1 MSTETPWPTPLP
13 SPHSDEDSQLPFLRR
28 PEARVDAAAFA
39 VIAGASVALSFGVGA
54 LWRALTPAVQGV
66 VNQGGVYYAAP
77 EGETFV
83 ARDGWFA
90 LFACIAA
97 ILLALFAFLRYR
109 RSGSVGAAIAL
120 AAGGIGGGYLAAWFG
135 AMIGPGGGS
144 ILQAAHGVA
153 NGATFDLPM
162 SIRAIGV
169 IWLWP
174 AVAAGLFFFLILLFG
189 PSDPEP
195 EQQLYPIW
203 GTELNGAAPHA
214 FPLPFNAAPAGHSD
228 IGRSGIGHGDI
239 GHSNNGVLPGSQ
251 TPAAPDEPSGGPNP
265 AQPDQRPD

>member
-1 MSTETPWPTPLP
+1 MSTDTPWSTPLP
-13 SPHSDEDSQLPFLRR
+13 SPHSDEDSQLPFPRR
-28 PEARVDAAAFA
+28 SEARDDAAAFA
-39 VIAGASVALSFGVGA
+39 VVAGASVVLSFGVGA
-54 LWRALTPAVQGV
+54 LWRGLTPAVQGV

-109 RSGSVGAAIAL
+109 RGGSVGAVIAL

-135 AMIGPGGGS
+135 AKIGPGGGS

-162 SIRAIGV
+162 SVRAIGV

-174 AVAAGLFFFLILLFG
+174 AVAAGVFFFLMLLFG

-195 EQQLYPIW
+195 EQSLFPGW
-203 GTELNGAAPHA
+203 GTELNGGSPQA
-214 FPLPFNAAPAGHSD
+214 FPLPFGSASAGHAVE
-228 IGRSGIGHGDI
+228 GHGVV
-239 GHSNNGVLPGSQ
+239 GHSGNGVVPGGHAA
-251 TPAAPDEPSGGPNP
+251 AAPDEPSDGPNP
-265 AQPDQRPD
+265 AHPDQRPD

>member
-13 SPHSDEDSQLPFLRR
+13 SPHSNEDPQLPFLRR
-28 PEARVDAAAFA
+28 PESRDDAAAFA
-39 VIAGASVALSFGVGA
+39 VVAAASVALSFGVGA
-54 LWRALTPAVQGV
+54 LWRGLTPAVQGV

-90 LFACIAA
+90 LFASLAA

-109 RSGSVGAAIAL
+109 RGGSVGAAVAL
-120 AAGGIGGGYLAAWFG
+120 AGGGIGGGYLAAWFG

-153 NGATFDLPM
+153 NGAAFDLPM
-162 SIRAIGV
+162 SVRAIGV

-174 AVAAGLFFFLILLFG
+174 AVAAGLFFFLMLLFG

-195 EQQLYPIW
+195 EHLQFPGW
-203 GTELNGAAPHA
+203 GTEQNGAAPHSY
-214 FPLPFNAAPAGHSD
+214 PLSFGAPAAAQGQAPEAQDGPSD
-228 IGRSGIGHGDI
+228 ETS
-239 GHSNNGVLPGSQ
+239 
-251 TPAAPDEPSGGPNP
+251 AAH
-265 AQPDQRPD
+265 PDQRPD

>member
-13 SPHSDEDSQLPFLRR
+13 SPHSDEDPQLPLLRR
-28 PEARVDAAAFA
+28 PETRDDATAFA
-39 VIAGASVALSFGVGA
+39 VVAGASVALSLGVGA
-54 LWRALTPAVQGV
+54 LWRGFAPAVLGI

-77 EGETFV
+77 EGKTFI

-90 LFACIAA
+90 MFACVAA

-109 RSGSVGAAIAL
+109 RGGSVGAAIAL

-135 AMIGPGGGS
+135 AIIGPGGGS

-153 NGATFDLPM
+153 NGASFALPM
-162 SIRAIGV
+162 TVRAIGV

-174 AVAAGLFFFLILLFG
+174 AVAAGLFFFLMLLFG

-195 EQQLYPIW
+195 EQPLFPGW
-203 GTELNGAAPHA
+203 GAEQNGAAHDPY
-214 FPLPFNAAPAGHSD
+214 PLPAPAASD
-228 IGRSGIGHGDI
+228 QA
-239 GHSNNGVLPGSQ
+239 V
-251 TPAAPDEPSGGPNP
+251 DEPSEGRQS